1 VESRDVVTYLCWR
14 TWSCGV
20 IVLVYKTVTVEDIR
34 YESYIILTFDI
45 IKMSLSKLS
54 DSDVQL
60 LIELWRN
67 ERSLG
72 DVTIFPNQAYSN
84 AVERKAAVKL

>member
-1 VESRDVVTYLCWR
+1 
-14 TWSCGV
+14 
-20 IVLVYKTVTVEDIR
+20 
-34 YESYIILTFDI
+34 
-45 IKMSLSKLS
+45 MSLSKLS
-54 DSDVQL
+54 DSDVQLL